1 MTFIEFQHI
10 CQKYGLTYISW
21 DGRDF
26 GTCGVPFVAWGNH
39 IRVIPER
46 VWKDEKL
53 SDDGKYISYKGEF
66 SYTPDLISKKD
77 PKAFENYLIKL
88 TAWLKQLRID
98 TKLQLIQ
105 KDFK

>member
-1 MTFIEFQHI
+1 MTFTEYKQL
-10 CQKYGLTYISW
+10 CLKYNLQVLSYE
-21 DGRDF
+21 GRDF
-26 GTCGVPFVAWGNH
+26 GICGVPFVGWGNH

-46 VWKDEKL
+46 VWKDELL
-53 SDDGKYISYKGEF
+53 SDNGKHIIYTGKF
-66 SYTPDLISKKD
+66 QYTPDLISKKD

>member
-1 MTFIEFQHI
+1 MTFTEYVHL
-10 CQKYGLTYISW
+10 CQKYGLTYMSW

-26 GTCGVPFVAWGNH
+26 GLCGVSFVAWGTN

-46 VWKDEKL
+46 VWKNEFL
-53 SDDGKYISYKGEF
+53 TDDGKYLIYKGEF
-66 SYTPDLISKKD
+66 QYYPDEIKKND
-77 PKAFENYLIKL
+77 TQAFENYLIKL
-88 TAWLKQLRID
+88 TAWLKQLRLD

>member
-1 MTFIEFQHI
+1 MTFTEYKQL
-10 CQKYGLTYISW
+10 CQKYNLQLLSY
-21 DGRDF
+21 DGRDYGF
-26 GTCGVPFVAWGNH
+26 CGVPFVGWGNH

-66 SYTPDLISKKD
+66 LYTNDLISKKD

>member
-1 MTFIEFQHI
+1 MTFTEYKQL
-10 CQKYGLTYISW
+10 CLKYNLQLLSY
-21 DGRDF
+21 DGRDY
-26 GTCGVPFVAWGNH
+26 GVCNVPFVGWGTH

-53 SDDGKYISYKGEF
+53 SDDGKYISYTGEF
-66 SYTPDLISKKD
+66 LYTPDLISKKD
-77 PKAFENYLIKL
+77 IKAFENYLIKL

-105 KDFK
+105 KDFQ

>member
-1 MTFIEFQHI
+1 MTFTEYQHL

-26 GTCGVPFVAWGNH
+26 GLYGVPFIGWCNH

-46 VWKDEKL
+46 VWKYEML
-53 SDDGKYISYKGEF
+53 SDNGKHIFYTGEF
-66 SYTPDLISKKD
+66 QYIPDLISKKD

-105 KDFK
+105 NDFK

>member
-1 MTFIEFQHI
+1 MTFNEYKQL
-10 CQKYGLTYISW
+10 CLKYNLQLLSY
-21 DGRDF
+21 DGRDY
-26 GTCGVPFVAWGNH
+26 GVCNVPFVGWGNH

-46 VWKDEKL
+46 VWKDELL
-53 SDDGKYISYKGEF
+53 SDNGKYLTYKGEF
-66 SYTPDLISKKD
+66 QYYPDEIKKND
-77 PKAFENYLIKL
+77 TQAFENYLIKL